1 MSDPPCGGQAAT
13 CSQASDPPCGG
24 QAYLRYNSNMCTDS
38 LALLRLM
45 QLADSALPIGTTA
58 HSFGLE
64 TLVAE
69 GNLHVAQLEFFL
81 RDYLEEAGGIESAC
95 CRLGHRLASYTDQA
109 RFTTEWLALNEH
121 LSAIKT
127 AREGRMAS
135 ATLGRRLL
143 QLMLNLEEVPFV
155 HLAIQSAKASGTEMH
170 YSSAFGLVGGIV
182 KADETM
188 TTLAYLQQML
198 MSLVSTCQRLM
209 PLGQSQ
215 ASRLIWQLKPT
226 LLSIASRSEE
236 VVPNIDEISLCTL
249 LVDIGSMRHPFLATR
264 LFIS

>member
-1 MSDPPCGGQAAT
+1 M
-13 CSQASDPPCGG
+13 
-24 QAYLRYNSNMCTDS
+24 RYNSNMCTDS

-81 RDYLEEAGGIESAC
+81 RDYLEEAAGIESAC

-215 ASRLIWQLKPT
+215 ASRLVWQLKPT

>member
-1 MSDPPCGGQAAT
+1 
-13 CSQASDPPCGG
+13 
-24 QAYLRYNSNMCTDS
+24 MCTDS

-95 CRLGHRLASYTDQA
+95 CRLGHRLACYTDQA

-170 YSSAFGLVGGIV
+170 YSPAFGLVGGIV

-188 TTLAYLQQML
+188 TTLAYLQQTL

-215 ASRLIWQLKPT
+215 ASRLVWQLKPT

-236 VVPNIDEISLCTL
+236 AVLNIDEITLCTL

>member
-1 MSDPPCGGQAAT
+1 
-13 CSQASDPPCGG
+13 
-24 QAYLRYNSNMCTDS
+24 MCTDS

>member
-1 MSDPPCGGQAAT
+1 
-13 CSQASDPPCGG
+13 
-24 QAYLRYNSNMCTDS
+24 MCTDS

-198 MSLVSTCQRLM
+198 MILVSTCQRLM

-215 ASRLIWQLKPT
+215 ASRLVWQLKPT